1 MRLFLALE
9 LDPAAQRAL
18 AEQASQLRDRLR
30 NGRIS
35 WVKPENLHITLRFL
49 GETSVERA
57 AELVAALRQANASC
71 CPIEPNHWGAFPT
84 ARNAKVVW
92 AGLPNAE
99 EQSVAALAKEVEF
112 RLQSVGVEPEPK
124 PFRAHVT
131 VGRVRDPV
139 SGLEEAFAAVPLK
152 SVGMS
157 APSQFVLKESRLG
170 PGGPEYI
177 DYAAF
182 EFVG

>member
-1 MRLFLALE
+1 VRLFIALE
-9 LDPAAQRAL
+9 LDPAAQQAL
-18 AEQASQLRDRLR
+18 AEHANQLRNRLR
-30 NGRIS
+30 GGRIS

-49 GETSVERA
+49 GGTSPERA
-57 AELVAALRQANASC
+57 AEVVDGLKKVRGSC

-84 ARNAKVVW
+84 PRNAKVVW
-92 AGLPNAE
+92 AGLPEAQ

-112 RLQSVGVEPEPK
+112 RLQSVGVDPEPK

-139 SGLEEAFAAVPLK
+139 SGLDEAFAAEPLQN
-152 SVGMS
+152 VGMS
-157 APSQFVLKESRLG
+157 APTQFVLKESRLG

-177 DYAAF
+177 DFAAF